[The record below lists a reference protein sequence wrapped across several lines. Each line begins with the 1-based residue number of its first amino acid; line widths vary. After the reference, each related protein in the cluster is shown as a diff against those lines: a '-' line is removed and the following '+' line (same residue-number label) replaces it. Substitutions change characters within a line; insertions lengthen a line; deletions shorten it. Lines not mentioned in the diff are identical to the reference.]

1 MKTRTC
7 PSPLPLTSLP
17 LPPRRVHILAAP
29 RARHGPATPA
39 LNGPLH
45 PAGVGGGGV
54 KLADPALAVDY
65 RGARGDDRSG
75 STGHGPSPHAC

>member
-7 PSPLPLTSLP
+7 PSPLPLTSHP

-29 RARHGPATPA
+29 RARDGRATPA
-39 LNGPLH
+39 LNGPFH
-45 PAGVGGGGV
+45 PARVGGGV
-54 KLADPALAVDY
+54 KLAHPALAVDY

>member
-1 MKTRTC
+1 MKTQTF
-7 PSPLPLTSLP
+7 PSPLALTSHPLP
-17 LPPRRVHILAAP
+17 LRRVHILAAP
-29 RARHGPATPA
+29 HAHYGQATPA

-45 PAGVGGGGV
+45 PARVGGGGV

-65 RGARGDDRSG
+65 RGTQGDDRSG